1 MCVPVPTVLLNIA
14 DHLKL
19 SAQAPQTNRTT
30 AHQTNHPRDPN
41 LFWRQCPI
49 AQTAIFVRCSSRVTV
64 RGELRWR
71 VRRGQLSGQ
80 RTSVDIPLSVEW
92 STWLEIGRQ
101 KKSTEE
107 QPLMGMNKSSLMT
120 SIFLFW
126 QSYQAKPWK
135 KNGGK
140 KKIKQKYIIYLQIS
154 PGSFCNFG
162 VCLKTGPPFHPMQQH
177 GPACSASTLAGQRW
191 RFSSSD
197 SC

>member
-135 KNGGK
+135 KMEEK
-140 KKIKQKYIIYLQIS
+140 KRLNKNTSSIFRSLRVHFATSGYVSKRDPHSIR
-154 PGSFCNFG
+154 CNSM
-162 VCLKTGPPFHPMQQH
+162 VQHVPPPH
-177 GPACSASTLAGQRW
+177 
-191 RFSSSD
+191 
-197 SC
+197 